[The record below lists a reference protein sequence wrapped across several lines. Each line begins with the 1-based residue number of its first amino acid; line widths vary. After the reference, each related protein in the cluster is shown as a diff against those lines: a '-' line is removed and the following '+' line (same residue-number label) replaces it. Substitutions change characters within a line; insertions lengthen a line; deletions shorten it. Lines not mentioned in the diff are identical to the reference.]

1 MNNKKSAAV
10 LQHHDAKAKNTL
22 KPSIAAAWRG
32 VKYIAGMV
40 GSAFAMLIGIWFFCA
55 PIENDAMSWSASIA
69 LMGVCVWI
77 AVTCYKIA
85 EGEERK

>member
-1 MNNKKSAAV
+1 MSGHKKSAAV
-10 LQHHDAKAKNTL
+10 VQHRDAKENSLT
-22 KPSIAAAWRG
+22 PSIAAAWRG

-85 EGEERK
+85 DGEERK

>member
-1 MNNKKSAAV
+1 MRNKKSAAV
-10 LQHHDAKAKNTL
+10 LQHRDAEENTIN
-22 KPSIAAAWRG
+22 KSIAAALRG
-32 VKYIAGMV
+32 VKYMARMM
-40 GSAFAMLIGIWFFCA
+40 GSAFAMLIGIWFFCV

-85 EGEERK
+85 DVEERK